1 MTRTVRRRENDRFRH
16 SPSVTQFVP
25 PARRTPRFPPLYL
38 LLIFATFSL
47 VVCFGRSVQAQTPS
61 PDPEYQRQQER
72 ERALRRQQEPPVDT
86 RLPGRPE
93 EGKDE
98 AIPEHES
105 PCFPIARIV
114 LQGEQAGQFSY
125 ALKVVTQG
133 AGSVLGRCLGV
144 GGIKAVLARVQNQLI
159 ARGYVTTRVLV
170 GPQDLSQGEL
180 QLTVLP
186 GHVRAIRLAADA
198 SPRGTLWNAV
208 PLQAGDILN
217 LRDIEQGLENFKRV
231 PSAEAD
237 IQIVP
242 TEGAAR
248 PGDSDLV
255 IAYQQAFPFRLST
268 SIDNSGADTTGKY
281 QGSVTLSYDNWWT
294 LNDLFYVSINHDLG
308 GGNPGG
314 RGTGS
319 TTMHYAMPIGYW
331 SWEAT
336 TSDSQYYQSVA
347 GLNQTYVYRGKSENS
362 EIKLSRLVY
371 RDATRKTT
379 MSFKFF
385 LKTSSNYIDDTE
397 VEVQRRR
404 TAGWELGVAY
414 RELIDAS
421 TLDLSAAYRHGTGAL
436 AALAAPED
444 AFGEGTSRFKAVTAD
459 LNLVVPI
466 TLALAG
472 GKQNLRYSLSGRA
485 QWNDTPLTPQERF
498 SIGSRYTV
506 RGFDGEQSLLGD
518 RGWYLRNELGIALGS
533 SGQELYLGLDYGAVG
548 GPSSAL
554 LAGTRL
560 AGAVVG
566 LRGNYQRVSYE
577 VFAGTP
583 ISKPD
588 SFQTAALTLGFLL
601 SCAY

>member
-1 MTRTVRRRENDRFRH
+1 
-16 SPSVTQFVP
+16 
-25 PARRTPRFPPLYL
+25 
-38 LLIFATFSL
+38 
-47 VVCFGRSVQAQTPS
+47 
-61 PDPEYQRQQER
+61 
-72 ERALRRQQEPPVDT
+72 VDT

-170 GPQDLSQGEL
+170 GPQDLSLGEL

-308 GGNPGG
+308 GGSPGG
-314 RGTGS
+314 HGTSAS
-319 TTMHYAMPIGYW
+319 TVHYAVPFGYW
-331 SWEAT
+331 SLET
-336 TSDSQYYQSVA
+336 TSSRNAYYQDVA
-347 GLNQTYVYRGKSENS
+347 GINQTYVYRGQSMSS

-371 RDATRKTT
+371 RDATRKLTL
-379 MSFKFF
+379 SLKGF
-385 LKTSSNYIDDTE
+385 LKTSSNDIDDTE
-397 VEVQRRR
+397 VLVQRRR
-404 TAGWELGVAY
+404 TAGWELGAAY
-414 RELIDAS
+414 RELFGAS
-421 TLDLSAAYRHGTGAL
+421 TLDLSAAYRRGTGAL
-436 AALAAPED
+436 DSLTAPED
-444 AFGEGTSRFKAVTAD
+444 AFGEGTSRFKIWTAEAD
-459 LNLVVPI
+459 LAVPMSLTLPWGKQDLRYNLV
-466 TLALAG
+466 ARG
-472 GKQNLRYSLSGRA
+472 
-485 QWNDTPLTPQERF
+485 QWNNTPLTPQERF
-498 SIGSRYTV
+498 SIGGRYTV
-506 RGFDGEQSLLGD
+506 RGFDGTQTLLAD
-518 RGWYLRNELGIALGS
+518 NGWLLRNDFSAALGA
-533 SGQELYLGLDYGAVG
+533 SGQELYLGLDYGQVG
-548 GPSSAL
+548 GPSSSL
-554 LAGTRL
+554 LLGTRL

-566 LRGNYQRVSYE
+566 MRGSYQRFSYDL
-577 VFAGTP
+577 FAGTP
-583 ISKPD
+583 LSKPNN
-588 SFQTAALTLGFLL
+588 FQTAALTLGFSLN
-601 SCAY
+601 CAY

>member
-1 MTRTVRRRENDRFRH
+1 
-16 SPSVTQFVP
+16 
-25 PARRTPRFPPLYL
+25 
-38 LLIFATFSL
+38 
-47 VVCFGRSVQAQTPS
+47 
-61 PDPEYQRQQER
+61 
-72 ERALRRQQEPPVDT
+72 LRRQQEPPTDA
-86 RLPGRPE
+86 RMPAAQK
-93 EGKDE
+93 EGSE
-98 AIPEHES
+98 AVIPEHET
-105 PCFPIARIV
+105 PCFPIAQIV
-114 LQGEQAGQFSY
+114 LDGQQADQFKEVLS
-125 ALKVVTQG
+125 VVTQG
-133 AGSVLGRCLGV
+133 PEAVLGRCLGV
-144 GGIKAVLARVQNQLI
+144 SGIKAVLARVQNILI
-159 ARGYVTTRVLV
+159 ARGYVTTRVLAA
-170 GPQDLSQGEL
+170 PQNLSSGVL
-180 QLTVLP
+180 QMTLVP
-186 GHVRAIRLAADA
+186 GHVRVIRLAPGADA
-198 SPRGTLWNAV
+198 RATLWNALPV
-208 PLQAGDILN
+208 RSGDLLN
-217 LRDIEQGLENFKRV
+217 LRDIEQGLENLKRV
-231 PSAEAD
+231 PTAEAD
-237 IQIVP
+237 IQITP
-242 TEGAAR
+242 AEGEAQ

-255 IAYQQAFPFRLST
+255 IAYQQGFPFRLAMSV
-268 SIDNSGADTTGKY
+268 DNSGSDTTGKY
-281 QGSVTLSYDNWWT
+281 MGSVTLSYDNWWT

-444 AFGEGTSRFKAVTAD
+444 AFGEGTSRFKALTAD
-459 LNLVVPI
+459 LNLVVPF

-472 GKQNLRYSLSGRA
+472 DKQNLRYSLSGRA